1 MEEKKTN
8 QLPEGAAEPECCRR
22 KATPRGEKEL
32 RLLQNRLSRIS
43 GQLGGIAMLE
53 ENRYCGDILMQVA
66 AAESALQA
74 FGYLVLQ
81 NHLETCVVEEIQ
93 KGNTQI
99 VEEALEL
106 IRKLK

>member
-43 GQLGGIAMLE
+43 GQLGGIAKMLE

-81 NHLETCVVEEIQ
+81 NHLET
-93 KGNTQI
+93 
-99 VEEALEL
+99 
-106 IRKLK
+106 